1 MTLSEKQRLPIEAIL
16 PELEQV
22 LLGTEQV
29 ILQAEPGAGK
39 STQVPL
45 AMLAAPQFA
54 GKKLLMLE
62 PRRLAVKNLA
72 NYLASCLG
80 EKAGQ
85 TIGYHLRNER
95 KASDKT
101 RLLIVTEGILTRY
114 IQADPELNDYA
125 LVIFDEFHERSI
137 HADLGLTL
145 LLDVQ
150 EALRDDLKCLIMSAT
165 LDSEALQ
172 NFLPSSKILFCP
184 GRSFPVK
191 VLYRDQPLTVVL
203 KEALQ
208 TLQGSAFDD
217 ILIFLPGV
225 REIQEAMQA
234 CRENI
239 AGDWLALPLHG
250 QLPPEEQEKVFQPA
264 QQTKVIFSTNI
275 AETSLTIEGI
285 GAVIDSGRMKVME
298 YDPSSAM
305 TRLQTR
311 WISQASATQRAGRAG
326 RLQAG
331 ICYRLW
337 SESRQNSLAGQ
348 DKEEILQADLTSL
361 CMELA
366 LWGVKN
372 PHELRWLTAPPE
384 AHFATAKAL
393 LSELGLL
400 DEQGSLSEDGQQAM
414 QMGIEPRLARMLL
427 QAQRIGQVE
436 LGCDLAACLSERDF
450 LIDADSADITVRL
463 QVLQDFLLNGHKGIK
478 GLKVRFSVLQN
489 VVKLRRRLRVLL
501 KLNKDD
507 MGRHVEYASAG
518 LLLAFAYPDRIA
530 KQRDQRS
537 GEYRMSNG
545 KSCNLNEADTLRTES
560 YLSIADLNGDRRS
573 GRVFLAAAVEESE
586 LLNYFPVHN
595 EAVYRYLPKERRL
608 QARQATLLGKLVIRE
623 EPLESVDNKALK
635 RCLMQAVSED
645 LALLP
650 WNRRS
655 ENLIE
660 RAQWLAQFSGYE
672 ALTRFSKSNL
682 CKTLDAW
689 LEPFWNRVASVADL
703 QKIELFNALYYSMS
717 TEEQQGLQKGA
728 PENYPAPN
736 GKVYPI
742 IYSGELAKVAL
753 PLQAVFGET
762 TSPKLAGGQ
771 AVLAFELLSPAARP
785 IQITSD
791 LAYFWDNSYKDV
803 AKEMRGRYPKHR
815 WPDNPLEE
823 KAGSSIKKF
832 Y

>member
-1 MTLSEKQRLPIEAIL
+1 MTATSSLPIQAVI
-16 PELEQV
+16 PELLQS
-22 LLGTEQV
+22 LQSSAQV

-39 STQVPL
+39 STRVPL
-45 AMLAAPQFA
+45 EILASDQFA
-54 GKKLLMLE
+54 GQKILMLE

-80 EKAGQ
+80 EKAGE
-85 TIGYHLRNER
+85 TVGYHLRNER
-95 KASDKT
+95 KAGDKT

-114 IQADPELNDYA
+114 IQTDPELSDYA

-145 LLDVQ
+145 LLDIQ
-150 EALRDDLKCLIMSAT
+150 EALREDLRCLIMSAT
-165 LDSEALQ
+165 LQLESLQ
-172 NFLPSSKILFCP
+172 TLLPHAAALFCP
-184 GRSFPVK
+184 GRTYPVE
-191 VLYRDQPLTVVL
+191 VHYRAQPLTVVL

-208 TLQGSAFDD
+208 TVQGDEFDD

-225 REIQEAMQA
+225 REIQEAMES
-234 CRENI
+234 CRENVS
-239 AGDWLALPLHG
+239 GDWLALPLHG
-250 QLPPEEQEKVFQPA
+250 QLPPEEQEKVFQPS

-285 GAVIDSGRMKVME
+285 GAVIDSGRMKAME

-305 TRLQTR
+305 TRLQTQ
-311 WISQASATQRAGRAG
+311 WISQASAIQRAGRAG

-337 SESRQNSLAGQ
+337 SESRQNSLAAQ

-372 PHELRWLTAPPE
+372 PHELRWLTPPPQ
-384 AHFATAKAL
+384 AHFAAAKEL
-393 LSELGLL
+393 LSELELL

-414 QMGIEPRLARMLL
+414 QMGIEPRLAKMLL
-427 QAQRIGQVE
+427 QAQRIGKAE

-450 LIDADSADITVRL
+450 LIDADSVDITVRL

-478 GLKVRFSVLQN
+478 GVKVRFSILQN

-545 KSCNLNEADTLRTES
+545 KSCNLSEADSLRIES
-560 YLSIADLNGDRRS
+560 YLTIADLNGDRRS
-573 GRVFLAAAVEESE
+573 GRVFLAAGVDESE
-586 LLNYFPVHN
+586 LLDYFPLHS
-595 EAVYRYLPKERRL
+595 EAVYRYLPRERRL
-608 QARQATLLGKLVIRE
+608 QARKATLLGKLVIQE
-623 EPLESVDNKALK
+623 TPLERIDEVALK
-635 RCLMQAVSED
+635 HCLMQAVSED
-645 LALLP
+645 LTLLP
-650 WNRRS
+650 WNKRS

-672 ALTRFSKSNL
+672 TLARFSRSNL
-682 CKTLDAW
+682 SKTLDDW
-689 LEPFWNRVASVADL
+689 LEPFWNNVASVADL

-717 TEEQQGLQKGA
+717 SEEQQGLQKGA
-728 PENYPAPN
+728 PENYSAPN
-736 GKVYPI
+736 GKAYPVT
-742 IYSGELAKVAL
+742 YSGELAKVSL
-753 PLQAVFGET
+753 PLQALFGET
-762 TSPKLAGGQ
+762 ASPKLAGGQ
-771 AVLAFELLSPAARP
+771 TVLAFELLSPAARP

-823 KAGSSIKKF
+823 KAGSSIKRK
-832 Y
+832 